1 MTSIPAP
8 SSAPGVKVSP
18 EALSKARVITLLS
31 LTLLL
36 ALVVYYLVGVD
47 EGMTSVFGKT
57 MVIHAWVHDA
67 RPVLSFPAIDQGHRW
82 RSASSGAEPSLV
94 SSPACWASSLPASW
108 LSSLINKA
116 IDYEVWP

>member
-8 SSAPGVKVSP
+8 SSVPGVKVSP

-36 ALVVYYLVGVD
+36 ALVLYYLVGVD

-57 MVIHAWVHDA
+57 MVIHEWVHDA
-67 RPVLSFPAIDQGHRW
+67 RHFLGFPCH
-82 RSASSGAEPSLV
+82 
-94 SSPACWASSLPASW
+94 
-108 LSSLINKA
+108 
-116 IDYEVWP
+116 